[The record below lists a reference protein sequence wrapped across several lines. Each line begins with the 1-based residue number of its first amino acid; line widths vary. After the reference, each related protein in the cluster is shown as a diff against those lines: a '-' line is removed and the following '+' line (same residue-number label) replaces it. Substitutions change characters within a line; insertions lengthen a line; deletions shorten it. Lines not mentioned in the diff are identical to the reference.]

1 MMFADQMKGSIIL
14 TPPQRQISAARK
26 KPISSP
32 TKPNEIRH
40 VISL

>member
-1 MMFADQMKGSIIL
+1 MMYGSNERINI
-14 TPPQRQISAARK
+14 PHASATSAFSNEK

-32 TKPNEIRH
+32 TRPNEIRH